1 VTSHSGDWTAPGCYQ
16 VADGVHRVPLP
27 MPQDGLRAV
36 NVYVVEGSDGL
47 AMVDAGWR
55 VPGNL
60 ELLGDALGVIGAR
73 LQDVRDVYVT
83 HVHRDHY
90 TLGPELRRTVGGRL
104 HLGAGER
111 AGVEAVQAL
120 GSNQPLESLRQLRR
134 AGAGELGRTIEGL
147 MATEPW
153 EARDWESPDEW
164 LRPGE
169 VSVAGRVVDAVEV
182 PGHTKGHLV
191 FHDRAAEHMF
201 TGDHVLPT
209 ISPSIGFELGDWEL
223 PLGRYLESLAALLRR
238 PDAMMLPAHGH
249 PGGSVHQRV
258 HELLAHHDHRLDA
271 TRALLSVPTTGLE
284 VAQGLTW
291 TRRERAFAELDAFN
305 RMIAVCETMAHLDV
319 LVERGDAQ
327 ASYDAEVARFQAS

>member
-1 VTSHSGDWTAPGCYQ
+1 
-16 VADGVHRVPLP
+16 

-36 NVYVVEGSDGL
+36 NVYVIEGPDGL

-60 ELLGDALGVIGAR
+60 ELLGDALAAIGGR
-73 LQDVRDVYVT
+73 LSDVQDVYVT

-90 TLGPELRRTVGGRL
+90 TLGPELRRAAGARL
-104 HLGAGER
+104 HLGEGER
-111 AGVEAVQAL
+111 AGIESVQAL

-134 AGAGELGRTIEGL
+134 AGAGELAATIESL
-147 MATEPW
+147 MMTETW
-153 EARDWESPDEW
+153 DAGDWESPDEW

-169 VSVAGRVVDAVEV
+169 ISVAGRPVEAVAV

-191 FHDRAAEHMF
+191 FYDRAAGHMF

-223 PLGRYLESLAALLRR
+223 PLGHYLESLATLMRG

-249 PGGSVHQRV
+249 PGRGVHDRV
-258 HELLAHHDHRLDA
+258 RELLAHHDRRLDA
-271 TRALLSVPTTGLE
+271 TRALLSTSRTGLD
-284 VAQGLTW
+284 VAQRLLW
-291 TRRERAFAELDAFN
+291 TRRERSFRDLDSFN
-305 RMIAVCETMAHLDV
+305 RMIAVSETMAHLDV
-319 LVERGDAQ
+319 LVERGHAQ
-327 ASYDAEVARFQAS
+327 VSYDAEVARFRAR